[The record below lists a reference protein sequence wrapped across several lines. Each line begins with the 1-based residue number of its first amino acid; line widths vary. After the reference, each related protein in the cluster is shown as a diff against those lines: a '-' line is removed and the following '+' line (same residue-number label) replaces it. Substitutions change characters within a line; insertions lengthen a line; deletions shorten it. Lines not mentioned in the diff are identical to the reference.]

1 MNYLNA
7 QKRYW
12 RKEALED
19 IEVSKEL
26 LVLGRYLPCLFYA
39 NLSLEK
45 ALKYQVI
52 LETKKLPPYSHDLR
66 KLYLLSRSKVP
77 ISLEFLKEVAE
88 YNVEARYP
96 EERHRLS
103 IGIDKRVIGDKIL
116 AIEKLVLLLCNKRPQ

>member
-12 RKEALED
+12 REDALEN

-26 LVLGRYLPCLFYA
+26 LELGRYLPCLFYA

-66 KLYLLSRSKVP
+66 KLYSLSQSTVP

-96 EERHRLS
+96 DEKYRISRS
-103 IGIDKRVIGDKIL
+103 IDKKRIGDKIL
-116 AIEKLVLLLCNKRPQ
+116 AIEKLVFLLCNKRPQ